1 MKALIDC
8 YARII
13 YAIPFAIFGLMH
25 FMKGGDMAGMVPSFI
40 PGGIFWVYLVGLA
53 LIAAAVAI
61 IIQKHGRLACLLL
74 ALMLLIFIL
83 TMHIPMAMEEA
94 TRQMAMS
101 SLLKDFGLMGGALLC
116 AGQFES

>member
-40 PGGIFWVYLVGLA
+40 PGGIFWVYLVGVA

-61 IIQKHGRLACLLL
+61 IIKTCKISLFVVSAYAVNFYSYHAHTYGDGRSNKANGYVQ
-74 ALMLLIFIL
+74 FI
-83 TMHIPMAMEEA
+83 
-94 TRQMAMS
+94 
-101 SLLKDFGLMGGALLC
+101 KGLGPYGWSIIGGR
-116 AGQFES
+116 EIW

>member
-40 PGGIFWVYLVGLA
+40 PGGIFLGLSGWRGA
-53 LIAAAVAI
+53 Y
-61 IIQKHGRLACLLL
+61 CCC
-74 ALMLLIFIL
+74 
-83 TMHIPMAMEEA
+83 
-94 TRQMAMS
+94 
-101 SLLKDFGLMGGALLC
+101 GGNYH
-116 AGQFES
+116 